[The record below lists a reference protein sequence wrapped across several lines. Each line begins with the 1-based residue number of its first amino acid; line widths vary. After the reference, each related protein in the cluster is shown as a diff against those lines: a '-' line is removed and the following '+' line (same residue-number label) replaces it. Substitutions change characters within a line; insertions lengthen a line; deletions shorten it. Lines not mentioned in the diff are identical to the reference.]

1 MRFHLHVCLF
11 MSKSKKGS
19 KKVDEEQKSQAIK
32 NHVVIKAIAG
42 EHVSIMESRAVDEDE
57 FHGLY
62 EDGAILEPLYSP
74 ESLTRL
80 SESSDILQQCIDAY
94 KTNIVGFGVDFD
106 YDIDADKVENEAK
119 AALDK
124 EWSRYENF
132 FKYCNFDESFTSIMK
147 KVIEDKERIG
157 WGTLEILEN
166 MAGEPAGLE
175 HIPAHKVRLCKRE
188 RKAMAVPT
196 IILDDDGNPIQI
208 TIMKKFRKFV
218 QIVDNEK
225 VFFKEFG
232 DPRTLNCRTGLYE
245 ENTQPEDKASSIMF
259 FNIYCPYTPYGLPRY
274 IGQLLNIQGNRKAEE
289 LNYTYFMDGRHMPM
303 AIIVENGKLTQ
314 ESIDTISNAKGDK
327 ARHKYLVLEAEGLE
341 GAVQMGDD
349 DSKSKVAIKIEKL
362 AEMLEKDGLFQE
374 YCKNNRDKIRS
385 AFRLHPI
392 YTGESQDYTRA
403 TADTARQVTEEQ
415 VFQPEREDIAFK
427 FNNTLKRSLQIGKVS
442 MKFIAPAISDKAEI
456 AKAISPYVMAGAAT
470 PNMLVDALGD
480 LLGKSFE
487 PFEGEWADKPMQL
500 LMKEMELQKNDGSGG
515 EEESNPVAL
524 ENDREDILKADGIES
539 IVCILKGLQSVIEE
553 ALSDVA

>member
-1 MRFHLHVCLF
+1 MEET
-11 MSKSKKGS
+11 KK
-19 KKVDEEQKSQAIK
+19 QAIR
-32 NHVVIKAIAG
+32 NSVIIKAIAG
-42 EHVSIMESRAVDEDE
+42 QSVSIMESRAIDDDE

-62 EDGAILEPLYSP
+62 EDGAVLEPLYNP

-80 SESSDILQQCIDAY
+80 SENSDILQQCIDAY

-106 YDIDADKVENEAK
+106 YDIDTDKEGEEAK
-119 AALDK
+119 TSLEK
-124 EWSRYENF
+124 EWVKYENF
-132 FKYCNFDESFTSIMK
+132 FKYCNLDESFTNIMK
-147 KVIEDKERIG
+147 KVIDDKERIG
-157 WGTLEILEN
+157 WGALEVIED
-166 MAGEPAGLE
+166 MSGMPAGLE
-175 HIPAHKVRLCKRE
+175 HIPAHKIRLCKRE
-188 RKAMAVPT
+188 RKAIPVTT
-196 IILDDDGNPIQI
+196 IIQDENGEEMEISIL
-208 TIMKKFRKFV
+208 KKFRKFV

-225 VFFKEFG
+225 VYFKEFG

-245 ENTQPEDKASSIMF
+245 DDTPEDDKATSIIF

-314 ESIDTISNAKGDK
+314 ESVDTISNAKGDK
-327 ARHKYLVLEAEGLE
+327 ARHKYLILEAEGLE
-341 GAVQMGDD
+341 NDVQIGDD
-349 DSKSKVAIKIEKL
+349 EGKSKVSIRLEKL
-362 AEMLEKDGLFQE
+362 AEMLEKDGLFQD

-415 VFQPEREDIAFK
+415 VFQPEREEIAFK
-427 FNNTLKRSLQIGKVS
+427 FNNTLKRALGIGEVS
-442 MKFIAPAISDKAEI
+442 MKFVAPAISDKAEI
-456 AKAISPYVMAGAAT
+456 AKAISPYVIAGAAT

-500 LMKEMELQKNDGSGG
+500 LMKEMELQKT
-515 EEESNPVAL
+515 EEGKEETEDEVDENTPVSPGNEL
-524 ENDREDILKADGIES
+524 EGIQKADGINN
-539 IVCILKGLQSVIEE
+539 IVCILKSLQSIIEE
-553 ALSDVA
+553 ALYVA

>member
-1 MRFHLHVCLF
+1 M
-11 MSKSKKGS
+11 
-19 KKVDEEQKSQAIK
+19 DEKQKSQTIK

-62 EDGAILEPLYSP
+62 EDGAILEPLYNP

-106 YDIDADKVENEAK
+106 YDIDVNKIQNEVRAI
-119 AALDK
+119 LDK
-124 EWSRYENF
+124 EWTKYENF

-147 KVIEDKERIG
+147 KVIDDKERIG
-157 WGTLEILEN
+157 WGTLEVLEN
-166 MAGEPAGLE
+166 LAGEPAGLE

-188 RKAMAVPT
+188 RKPISVKT
-196 IILDDDGNPIQI
+196 TILDDEGNLIEI
-208 TIMKKFRKFV
+208 TIMKRFRKFV

-232 DPRTLNCRTGLYE
+232 DARTLNCKTGIYD
-245 ENTQPEDKASSIMF
+245 ENTSPDEKATSILF

-314 ESIDTISNAKGDK
+314 ESVDIISNAKGDK

-341 GAVQMGDD
+341 SAVQMGDD
-349 DSKSKVAIKIEKL
+349 DTKSKVAIKIEKL

-403 TADTARQVTEEQ
+403 TADTARQITEEQ
-415 VFQPEREDIAFK
+415 VFQPERDEIAFK
-427 FNNTLKRSLQIGKVS
+427 FNNTLKRILKIAKIS
-442 MKFIAPAISDKAEI
+442 MKFVAPALSNKAEI
-456 AKAISPYVMAGAAT
+456 ASSISPYVQAGAAT

-487 PFEGEWADKPMQL
+487 PFEGEWADKPMQFL
-500 LMKEMELQKNDGSGG
+500 LKEMELQKTEAEKKEVENTLEIPGSES
-515 EEESNPVAL
+515 EEIQKSDSIN
-524 ENDREDILKADGIES
+524 N
-539 IVCILKGLQSVIEE
+539 IVCILKNLQSIIEE
-553 ALSDVA
+553 VLYAV

>member
-1 MRFHLHVCLF
+1 M
-11 MSKSKKGS
+11 
-19 KKVDEEQKSQAIK
+19 DEEQKSRVAQNQVI
-32 NHVVIKAIAG
+32 IKAISG
-42 EHVSIMESRAVDEDE
+42 EAVSIMESRAVDEDE

-62 EDGAILEPLYSP
+62 EDGAILEPLYNP

-106 YDIDADKVENEAK
+106 YDIDADKENEQAK
-119 AALDK
+119 AVLDQ
-124 EWSRYENF
+124 EWLRYENF

-157 WGTLEILEN
+157 WGALEVLEN
-166 MAGEPAGLE
+166 LAGEPAGLE
-175 HIPAHKVRLCKRE
+175 HIPAHKIRLCKRE
-188 RKAMAVPT
+188 RKALAVPT
-196 IILDDDGNPIQI
+196 TILDDNGEPIEI
-208 TIMKKFRKFV
+208 TIMKRFRKFV
-218 QIVDNEK
+218 QIVDSDK
-225 VFFKEFG
+225 VYFKEFG
-232 DPRTLNCRTGLYE
+232 DPRTLNCRTGEYE
-245 ENTQPEDKASSIMF
+245 EDTPPEDKATSIMF

-314 ESIDTISNAKGDK
+314 ESVDTISNSKGDK
-327 ARHKYLVLEAEGLE
+327 ARHKYLVLEAEGAE

-349 DSKSKVAIKIEKL
+349 ENKSKVAIKIEKL

-427 FNNTLKRSLQIGKVS
+427 FNNTVKRVLKIGKVS
-442 MKFIAPAISDKAEI
+442 MRFGAPAISDKAEI
-456 AKAISPYVMAGAAT
+456 ATAITPYVQAGAAT

-500 LMKEMELQKNDGSGG
+500 LMKEMELQKNDGAGG
-515 EEESNPVAL
+515 EAPVAS
-524 ENDREDILKADGIES
+524 ENDQESIQKADSMES
-539 IVCILKGLQSVIEE
+539 IVCILKGLQGVIEE

>member
-515 EEESNPVAL
+515 KEESNPVAL

>member
-1 MRFHLHVCLF
+1 MN
-11 MSKSKKGS
+11 
-19 KKVDEEQKSQAIK
+19 EEQKNQVIK

-62 EDGAILEPLYSP
+62 EDGAVLEPLYSP

-106 YDIDADKVENEAK
+106 YDIDADKAKSEAK
-119 AALDK
+119 ATLDK

-232 DPRTLNCRTGLYE
+232 DPRTLNCRTGLYN
-245 ENTQPEDKASSIMF
+245 ENTLPEDKATSIMF

-349 DSKSKVAIKIEKL
+349 DTKSKVAIKIEKL

-415 VFQPEREDIAFK
+415 VFQPEREEIAFK

-442 MKFIAPAISDKAEI
+442 VKFVAPAISDKAEI
-456 AKAISPYVMAGAAT
+456 ATAITPYVQAGAAT
-470 PNMLVDALGD
+470 PNMLIDALGD

-515 EEESNPVAL
+515 GEESDPVAL
-524 ENDREDILKADGIES
+524 ENDREGILKADSIES

-553 ALSDVA
+553 VLSDAT

>member
-1 MRFHLHVCLF
+1 
-11 MSKSKKGS
+11 MSEETKK
-19 KKVDEEQKSQAIK
+19 QAIR
-32 NHVVIKAIAG
+32 NSVVIKAIAG
-42 EHVSIMESRAVDEDE
+42 EAVSIMESRAVDEDE

-62 EDGAILEPLYSP
+62 EDGAVLEPLYNP

-80 SESSDILQQCIDAY
+80 SENSDILQQCIDAY

-106 YDIDADKVENEAK
+106 YDIDADKEGEEVK
-119 AALDK
+119 ALLDK

-132 FKYCNFDESFTSIMK
+132 FKYCNLDESFTSIMK
-147 KVIEDKERIG
+147 KVIDDKERIG
-157 WGTLEILEN
+157 WGALEVIEDMSGN
-166 MAGEPAGLE
+166 SAGLE
-175 HIPAHKVRLCKRE
+175 HIPAHKIRLCKRE
-188 RKAMAVPT
+188 RKAIPVT
-196 IILDDDGNPIQI
+196 TVIQDENGDEMEI
-208 TIMKKFRKFV
+208 SIMKKFRKFV

-225 VFFKEFG
+225 VYFKEFG
-232 DPRTLNCRTGLYE
+232 DPRILNCRTGLYE
-245 ENTQPEDKASSIMF
+245 DSTLPEDKASSIIF

-314 ESIDTISNAKGDK
+314 GSIDTISNTKGDR
-327 ARHKYLVLEAEGLE
+327 ARHKYLILEAEGLE
-341 GAVQMGDD
+341 NDVQMGDD
-349 DSKSKVAIKIEKL
+349 NEKSKVSIRLEKL

-385 AFRLHPI
+385 SFRLHPI

-427 FNNTLKRSLQIGKVS
+427 FNNTLKRSLEIRKVS
-442 MKFIAPAISDKAEI
+442 MKFAAPAISDKAEI

-487 PFEGEWADKPMQL
+487 PFEGEWADKPMQIL
-500 LMKEMELQKNDGSGG
+500 LKEMELQKTEEGKDETES
-515 EEESNPVAL
+515 EEEENTL
-524 ENDREDILKADGIES
+524 ESHGNEPEGIQKSDNINS
-539 IVCILKGLQSVIEE
+539 IVCILKSLQSIIEE
-553 ALSDVA
+553 ALYAA

>member
-1 MRFHLHVCLF
+1 
-11 MSKSKKGS
+11 MSEETKK
-19 KKVDEEQKSQAIK
+19 QAIR
-32 NHVVIKAIAG
+32 NSVVIKAISG
-42 EHVSIMESRAVDEDE
+42 ESVSIMESRAVDEDE

-62 EDGAILEPLYSP
+62 EDGAVLEPLYNP

-80 SESSDILQQCIDAY
+80 SENSDILQQCIDAY

-106 YDIDADKVENEAK
+106 YDIDADKEGEEVK
-119 AALDK
+119 ASLDK

-132 FKYCNFDESFTSIMK
+132 FKYCNLDESFTSIMK
-147 KVIEDKERIG
+147 KVIDDKERIG
-157 WGTLEILEN
+157 WGALEVIEDMSGN
-166 MAGEPAGLE
+166 PAGLE
-175 HIPAHKVRLCKRE
+175 HIPAHKIRLCKRE
-188 RKAMAVPT
+188 RKAIPVT
-196 IILDDDGNPIQI
+196 TVIQDENGDEMEI
-208 TIMKKFRKFV
+208 SIMKKFRKFV

-225 VFFKEFG
+225 VYFKEFG
-232 DPRTLNCRTGLYE
+232 DPRILNCRTGLYE
-245 ENTQPEDKASSIMF
+245 DSTLPEDKASSIIF

-314 ESIDTISNAKGDK
+314 GSIDTISNAKGDK
-327 ARHKYLVLEAEGLE
+327 ARHKYLILEAEGLE
-341 GAVQMGDD
+341 NEVQMGDD
-349 DSKSKVAIKIEKL
+349 NEKSKVSIRLEKL

-385 AFRLHPI
+385 SFRLHPI

-427 FNNTLKRSLQIGKVS
+427 FNNTLKRSLEIRKVS
-442 MKFIAPAISDKAEI
+442 MKFVAPAISDKAEI

-470 PNMLVDALGD
+470 PNMLIDALGD

-487 PFEGEWADKPMQL
+487 PFEGEWADKPMQIL
-500 LMKEMELQKNDGSGG
+500 LKEMELQKTEEGKEEAEREG
-515 EEESNPVAL
+515 EENTLESLGNEP
-524 ENDREDILKADGIES
+524 EGIQKADNINS
-539 IVCILKGLQSVIEE
+539 IVCILKSLQSIIEE
-553 ALSDVA
+553 ALYAA